1 MTEHEHQA
9 ELIRWCKLSASQ
21 YPDLLKIFAVP
32 NGGLRNAIVAKKL
45 KAEGVAAGIPDLILP
60 VAKKGYYGL
69 FIELKTEKG
78 KLSLAQKN
86 RIEQLTAD
94 GYLAVICY
102 GWVEARVV
110 LKNYLGNQSA

>member
-1 MTEHEHQA
+1 MTEHDHQV

-45 KAEGVAAGIPDLILP
+45 KAEGVVAGIPDLILP
-60 VAKKGYYGL
+60 VAKNGYHGL

-78 KLSLAQKN
+78 KPSPAQKD
-86 RIEQLTAD
+86 RIKQLIAD
-94 GYLAVICY
+94 GYFAVICY
-102 GWVEARVV
+102 GWAEARVV
-110 LKNYLGNQSA
+110 LKNYLES